1 MNGNFYFSS
10 GFKTSLRGLLTVKQQ
25 NRTPVHTA
33 IIAFPLTALSGDK
46 FNWLHPLGDLNMY
59 LFSFETYTSFGPSG

>member
-1 MNGNFYFSS
+1 MRKDQKNYEWKFLFFFRFQNE
-10 GFKTSLRGLLTVKQQ
+10 FKGLLTVKQQ

-59 LFSFETYTSFGPSG
+59 LFSF